1 MYKVVLIDD
10 EDIIVEGMRRMVKW
24 ADYNCTVAGTAYD
37 AVSGSAL
44 IQQLHPD
51 IVFTDI
57 KMPGQDGLTM
67 LAGLRSEFP
76 EIQVTVLT
84 GYRDFAYAQ
93 EAIRLGVTRFL
104 LKPSKMNELHE
115 ALAAMVAKLDQRSD
129 RPSPAPSP
137 EAEPEEEL
145 PVRQAGSFLVKQAIA
160 FMEQHYAQKLTLQ
173 EVADECYVSQ
183 WHLSKLI
190 NKHTEKNF
198 YDLLNTIRIQKA
210 KELLTDPKLK
220 IGDIAELVGYSDNGH
235 FARTFKKIEGVS
247 ANEYR
252 NRLQ

>member
-1 MYKVVLIDD
+1 MYKVVLVDD

-24 ADYNCTVAGTAYD
+24 ADYGCGVIGTAYD
-37 AVSGSAL
+37 AASGSAL
-44 IQQLHPD
+44 IRQLHPD

-57 KMPGQDGLTM
+57 KMPGPDGLTM

-76 EIQVTVLT
+76 DTQITVLT
-84 GYRDFAYAQ
+84 GYRDFSYAQ
-93 EAIRLGVTRFL
+93 QAIRLGVTRFL
-104 LKPSKMNELHE
+104 LKPSKMDELHE
-115 ALAAMVAKLDQRSD
+115 ALAAMTAKLRQQTGT
-129 RPSPAPSP
+129 PEP
-137 EAEPEEEL
+137 EAPAQPEPEPEQ
-145 PVRQAGSFLVKQAIA
+145 PASFLVKQALA
-160 FMEQHYAQKLTLQ
+160 FLEQQYARKLTLQ

-183 WHLSKLI
+183 WHLSKLLS
-190 NKHTEKNF
+190 KHTGKNF

-210 KELLTDPKLK
+210 KELLADPSLK

-235 FARTFKKIEGVS
+235 FARTFIKLEGVS

>member
-24 ADYNCTVAGTAYD
+24 ADYGCAVAGTAYD
-37 AVSGSAL
+37 AASGSAAIREL
-44 IQQLHPD
+44 RPD

-57 KMPGQDGLTM
+57 KMPGPDGLTM
-67 LAGLRSEFP
+67 LAGLKSEFP
-76 EIQVTVLT
+76 EMQITVLT
-84 GYRDFAYAQ
+84 GYRDFSYAQ

-104 LKPSKMNELHE
+104 LKPSKMDELHE
-115 ALAAMVAKLDQRSD
+115 ALAAMTEKLGRNSAAA
-129 RPSPAPSP
+129 PPAD
-137 EAEPEEEL
+137 AEKDAGK
-145 PVRQAGSFLVKQAIA
+145 QAGSFLVKQAVA
-160 FMEQHYAQKLTLQ
+160 YMEQHYAQKLTLQ

-190 NKHTEKNF
+190 NRHTEKNF
-198 YDLLNTIRIQKA
+198 YDLLNSIRIEKA
-210 KELLTDPKLK
+210 KELLADPRLK
-220 IGDIAELVGYSDNGH
+220 IGEIAELVGYSDNGH
-235 FARTFKKIEGVS
+235 FARTFKKLEGVS